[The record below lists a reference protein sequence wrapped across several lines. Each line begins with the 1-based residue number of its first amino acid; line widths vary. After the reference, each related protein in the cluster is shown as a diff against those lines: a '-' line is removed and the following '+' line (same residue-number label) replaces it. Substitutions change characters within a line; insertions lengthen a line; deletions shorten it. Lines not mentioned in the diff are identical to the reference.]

1 MTCKDCI
8 HYDVCYKKPDHFDD
22 LSVNGGC
29 IDFADKSRFIELPCK
44 VGDKVWYI
52 HKEKI
57 YCQSVSKRNIYSIAT
72 SGKLG
77 HSLFL
82 SREEAGKALKERE
95 SR

>member
-8 HYDVCYKKPDHFDD
+8 HNEMCFGTHTDD
-22 LSVNGGC
+22 SPTC
-29 IDFADKSRFIELPCK
+29 CDFKDKSRYIELPCK

-72 SGKLG
+72 RGKLG
-77 HSLFL
+77 LSLFL
-82 SREEAGKALKERE
+82 SREEAEKALKERE
-95 SR
+95 RDNG